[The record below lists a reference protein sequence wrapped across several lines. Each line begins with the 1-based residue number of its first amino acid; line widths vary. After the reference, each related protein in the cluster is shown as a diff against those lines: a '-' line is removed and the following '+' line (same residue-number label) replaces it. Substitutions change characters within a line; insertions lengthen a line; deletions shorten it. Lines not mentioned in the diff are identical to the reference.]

1 MDFDEL
7 NALASN
13 FDEYPSPEDILH
25 PLQQSD
31 DTPLLIVDGDI
42 AAHDGQISPEATA
55 FRKLVHVPEASS
67 NGYVYSIPD
76 NPIQLPGEQAQSAIN
91 IRADLPA
98 SDHTNV

>member
-7 NALASN
+7 NALATT

-25 PLQQSD
+25 PLQPVTGDSPDFGD
-31 DTPLLIVDGDI
+31 DV
-42 AAHDGQISPEATA
+42 AAHDGLISPAATA

-76 NPIQLPGEQAQSAIN
+76 NPIQLPVKHDVQ
-91 IRADLPA
+91 
-98 SDHTNV
+98 